1 MASPAGILRY
11 LRRKIGG
18 FIFFTRHVEEDTEA
32 LYGPNPND
40 SSPDEKIRRMGPGG
54 GLPPVLWWR
63 SERSAQQRE
72 DQRR

>member
-18 FIFFTRHVEEDTEA
+18 FIFLTRHVEEDTEA

-40 SSPDEKIRRMGPGG
+40 IPPEEKIRRMGPGG
-54 GLPPVLWWR
+54 GQPPVLWWG

>member
-18 FIFFTRHVEEDTEA
+18 LIFFARHVEEDTEA

-40 SSPDEKIRRMGPGG
+40 ITPEEKIRRMGPGG
-54 GLPPVLWWR
+54 GGPPVLWPG
-63 SERSAQQRE
+63 SERSAQRE
-72 DQRR
+72 DQRS